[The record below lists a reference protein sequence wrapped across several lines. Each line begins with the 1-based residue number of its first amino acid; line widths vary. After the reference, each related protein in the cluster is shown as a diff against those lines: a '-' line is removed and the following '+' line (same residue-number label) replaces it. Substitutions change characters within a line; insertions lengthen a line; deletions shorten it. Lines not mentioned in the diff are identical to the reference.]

1 MALTKQL
8 TVMLENRRGALAELC
23 SKLAEKAVNI
33 LGLMVPDQ
41 PGVAPVR
48 LAVDSHEAAKKV
60 LDAMGVKY
68 IEEDVIA
75 VSVSDRPGALGK
87 LTRKLADHDLDVKYC
102 YGSIVRGVGKA
113 TIVLAASDVQAAAKL
128 LK

>member
-41 PGVAPVR
+41 PGVAPIR
-48 LAVDSHEAAKKV
+48 LAVDSHDAAKKV

-68 IEEDVIA
+68 IEEDVVA

-102 YGSIVRGVGKA
+102 YGSIVKGVGKA
-113 TIVLAASDVQAAAKL
+113 TIVLAVSDVQAAAKL